1 MIRLLTNGGYDE
13 LDNYV
18 GEVFQSYKKQY
29 LYYVTINKKEYV
41 FYPDEVEVIT
51 DHVYFLEKEASRTEL
66 ASLGIVILV
75 TVICIAAIISVI
87 F

>member
-13 LDNYV
+13 LDKYV

-29 LYYVTINKKEYV
+29 LYYVTIDKKEYV

-51 DHVYFLEKEASRTEL
+51 DHVYFLEKAKSRAEL
-66 ASLGIVILV
+66 ASLGVVILIIVICV
-75 TVICIAAIISVI
+75 AIIFSVI

>member
-13 LDNYV
+13 LDKYV
-18 GEVFQSYKKQY
+18 GEAFQGEKRKY
-29 LYYVTINKKEYV
+29 LYYVTIDKKEYV

-51 DHVYFLEKEASRTEL
+51 DHVYFLEKQASRTEL

-75 TVICIAAIISVI
+75 TAICIAAIISVI

>member
-29 LYYVTINKKEYV
+29 LYYVTIDKKEYV

-51 DHVYFLEKEASRTEL
+51 EHVYFLEKEASRNQL
-66 ASLGIVILV
+66 ASLGIVILI
-75 TVICIAAIISVI
+75 TAITIAIIFSVI

>member
-13 LDNYV
+13 LDKYV
-18 GEVFQSYKKQY
+18 GEAFQGEKRNY
-29 LYYVTINKKEYV
+29 LYYVTIDKKEYV

-51 DHVYFLEKEASRTEL
+51 DHVYFLEKQASRTEL

-75 TVICIAAIISVI
+75 TAICIAAIISVI

>member
-13 LDNYV
+13 LDKYV

-51 DHVYFLEKEASRTEL
+51 EHVYFLEKEASRNQL
-66 ASLGIVILV
+66 ASLGIVILI
-75 TVICIAAIISVI
+75 TAIVIAIIFSVI

>member
-13 LDNYV
+13 LDKYV
-18 GEVFQSYKKQY
+18 GEIFQSYKKQY
-29 LYYVTINKKEYV
+29 LYYVTIDKKEYV

-51 DHVYFLEKEASRTEL
+51 EHVYFLEKEASRNQL
-66 ASLGIVILV
+66 VSLGIVILI
-75 TVICIAAIISVI
+75 TAITIAIIFSVI

>member
-13 LDNYV
+13 LDKYV

-29 LYYVTINKKEYV
+29 LYYVTIDKKEYV

-51 DHVYFLEKEASRTEL
+51 EHVYFLEKEKSRAEL
-66 ASLGIVILV
+66 ASLGVVILIIVICV
-75 TVICIAAIISVI
+75 AIIFSVI

>member
-1 MIRLLTNGGYDE
+1 LLTNGGYDE

-18 GEVFQSYKKQY
+18 GEAFHGEKKNY

-51 DHVYFLEKEASRTEL
+51 DHVYFLEREASRSSL
-66 ASLGIVILV
+66 ASIGIIILI
-75 TVICIAAIISVI
+75 TVICIAVIISVI

>member
-1 MIRLLTNGGYDE
+1 MIRLLTNGGYNE
-13 LDNYV
+13 LDKYV

-51 DHVYFLEKEASRTEL
+51 EHVYFLEKESSRVEL
-66 ASLGIVILV
+66 ARYGIVILI
-75 TVICIAAIISVI
+75 TVICIAVIFSVI

>member
-13 LDNYV
+13 LDKYV

-29 LYYVTINKKEYV
+29 LYYVTINKKEYI

-51 DHVYFLEKEASRTEL
+51 EHVYFLEKQASRVEL

>member
-1 MIRLLTNGGYDE
+1 MIRLLTNGGYEE

-18 GEVFQSYKKQY
+18 GDVFQSYKKQY

-51 DHVYFLEKEASRTEL
+51 EHVYFLEKESNRVEL
-66 ASLGIVILV
+66 ASYGIVILI
-75 TVICIAAIISVI
+75 TVICIAVIFSVI

>member
-13 LDNYV
+13 LDKYV

-51 DHVYFLEKEASRTEL
+51 EHVYFLEKEASRNQL
-66 ASLGIVILV
+66 ASLGIVILI
-75 TVICIAAIISVI
+75 TTIVIAIIFSVI

>member
-18 GEVFQSYKKQY
+18 GEIFQSYKKQY
-29 LYYVTINKKEYV
+29 LYYVTIDKKEYV

-51 DHVYFLEKEASRTEL
+51 EHVYFLEKEASRNQL
-66 ASLGIVILV
+66 ASLGIVILI
-75 TVICIAAIISVI
+75 TAITIAIIFSVI

>member
-13 LDNYV
+13 LDKYV

-51 DHVYFLEKEASRTEL
+51 DHVYFLEKEAGRAEL
-66 ASLGIVILV
+66 ASLAIVIAV
-75 TVICIAAIISVI
+75 IVICIAVIISVI

>member
-1 MIRLLTNGGYDE
+1 MIRLLTNGGYEE

-51 DHVYFLEKEASRTEL
+51 EHVYFLEKESNRVEL
-66 ASLGIVILV
+66 ASYGIVILI
-75 TVICIAAIISVI
+75 TVICIAVIFSVI